1 MTMKRTIEIV
11 VSPTG
16 EIRIEAVGFSG
27 SGCKEATKALEEAL
41 GTRERFQPKPEYHQQ
56 NRRTNQQRIGA

>member
-1 MTMKRTIEIV
+1 MIMKRTIEIT

-16 EIRIEAVGFSG
+16 ELRIEAVGFTG

-41 GTRERFQPKPEYHQQ
+41 GKLELFQTKPEYHQQ
-56 NRRTNQQRIGA
+56 NRRTNQQKVGG